1 MKKVS
6 KTAVFA
12 LILSLVCLVLA
23 LVTYKATSKT
33 LIEKDGE
40 VYYRKNGK
48 LESLVSVKDLLTNT
62 PSVSVENKEIEFS
75 IVDDYIVWNYK
86 GENKPTKLVS
96 LKSLV
101 GEQGVSGIDGKD
113 GTNGRDGI
121 DGKNGV
127 DGKDGKDGVAGKST
141 YLWIKYLDNEPSS
154 STDDNLKDTTG
165 DYMGV
170 YYGEEST
177 APTSISSYTWS
188 KIVGSNGIQGLQ
200 GEKGDK
206 GDTGEQGIQGEKGDK
221 GDTGEQGI
229 QGEKG
234 DKGDTGEQG
243 IQGNNGVQG
252 EKGDKGDKGDKG
264 NKGDSGVI
272 GYYGFDDFKQKN
284 LGNSNSYLESD
295 ATIIQSGNYISYDND
310 NGVYTFEPNH
320 TYYITVTLRASFNS
334 NSYRILTLRGKHQ
347 NNYHPDLLIDVEEA
361 IKGGTTTYTTTLMFT
376 SSSTNNTL
384 KLYLD
389 SDLAI
394 LDYLFYRINI
404 LVLS

>member
-6 KTAVFA
+6 KIAVFA
-12 LILSLVCLVLA
+12 LILSLVCLVIVLIS
-23 LVTYKATSKT
+23 YKATSTT

-48 LESLVSVKDLLTNT
+48 LESLVSVKDILTNN
-62 PSVSVENKEIEFS
+62 PNVSIENKEIVFS

-86 GENKPTKLVS
+86 DENKQTKLVS

-113 GTNGRDGI
+113 GKDGI
-121 DGKNGV
+121 DGKSGKDGVNGVDGV
-127 DGKDGKDGVAGKST
+127 DGKDGKDGVTGKST
-141 YLWIKYLDNEPSS
+141 YLWIKYLDNEPSF

-188 KIVGSNGIQGLQ
+188 KIVGSDGIQGLQ

-234 DKGDTGEQG
+234 DTGEQGIQGEKGDTGEQG
-243 IQGNNGVQG
+243 IQG
-252 EKGDKGDKGDKG
+252 EKGDKGDKGD
-264 NKGDSGVI
+264 SGVI
-272 GYYGFDDFKQKN
+272 GYYGFVDAYKTDFAD
-284 LGNSNSYLESD
+284 SRLES
-295 ATIIQSGNYISYDND
+295 ATNVMQSGNYVSYS
-310 NGVYTFEPNH
+310 NGVYTFKANH
-320 TYYITVTLRASFNS
+320 TYYITITLKASFKSDSNRILELREKRPQQNLESILIDESSSINGGYATYTVTSMFSASDRINTLEFYLKDHTLRSIG
-334 NSYRILTLRGKHQ
+334 YK
-347 NNYHPDLLIDVEEA
+347 
-361 IKGGTTTYTTTLMFT
+361 
-376 SSSTNNTL
+376 
-384 KLYLD
+384 
-389 SDLAI
+389 
-394 LDYLFYRINI
+394 INI